1 MFEQVANPPDSR
13 QCIFIRFADGLPQPN
28 VERVNTCQENGMSV
42 ILESLLDDERR
53 AECRDNDGAMA
64 MGRPIIASRSAI
76 RPVERTSRPHP
87 PQCERSIVARVA
99 TDELS

>member
-1 MFEQVANPPDSR
+1 
-13 QCIFIRFADGLPQPN
+13 
-28 VERVNTCQENGMSV
+28 MSV

-53 AECRDNDGAMA
+53 AECRHNDGAMA

-87 PQCERSIVARVA
+87 PQSERSIVARVA